1 MKGCRASQTCVEV
14 RITWGVLLNAAF
26 ALVGAI
32 EAHDS
37 VSVQPPV
44 MPVLLGEGRPLD
56 GEGVGQRAG
65 CGFLRKAGQ
74 GLGGCLTAREERHGV
89 LQAVVLVSSL
99 SAFPVHQHH
108 QCEMSGLHL
117 PEVLIEVVLGV
128 PFSKALQVTLMGS
141 ESWKPLLG
149 SSLTHVGW

>member
-26 ALVGAI
+26 ALVGAV

-108 QCEMSGLHL
+108 QCEMSRLHL

-149 SSLTHVGW
+149 SSLTHVDW